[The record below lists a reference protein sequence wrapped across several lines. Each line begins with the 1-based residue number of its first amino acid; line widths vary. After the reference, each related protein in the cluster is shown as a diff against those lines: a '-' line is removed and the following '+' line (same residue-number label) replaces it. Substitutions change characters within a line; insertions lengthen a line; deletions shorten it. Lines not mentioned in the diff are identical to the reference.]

1 MCVNLDYINF
11 GFFFLFENLTHFWFN
26 NATIFLILKKRNL
39 WLCIQSRHIYSR
51 CHFKT
56 VLTVWRKLGSP
67 QMCCLNFLHMIFL
80 GHKLLSISGNPN
92 ISAQKFEFF
101 KFSLYRNTINDPL
114 NLVYK
119 KALYKDILKFKI

>member
-1 MCVNLDYINF
+1 MCVNLDYIN
-11 GFFFLFENLTHFWFN
+11 FFFLFENLTHFWFN

-67 QMCCLNFLHMIFL
+67 QMCCLNFLHMIFF
-80 GHKLLSISGNPN
+80 GHKLVSISGKSKYFSSKVWVFQVFF
-92 ISAQKFEFF
+92 ISN
-101 KFSLYRNTINDPL
+101 SRSTTIL
-114 NLVYK
+114 ISFTK
-119 KALYKDILKFKI
+119 TALYKDILKFKI